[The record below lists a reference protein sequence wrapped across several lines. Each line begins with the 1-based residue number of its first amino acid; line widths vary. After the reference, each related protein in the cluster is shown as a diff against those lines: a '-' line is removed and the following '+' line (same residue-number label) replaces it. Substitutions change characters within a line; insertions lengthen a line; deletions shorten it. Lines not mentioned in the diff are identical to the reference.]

1 MLVRSRL
8 ITTVQALLLLLL
20 TKNIDLQADSYG
32 CGSKAIPLTN
42 SSLVSDTHEWFIAS
56 WETIWPVKKM
66 GHYLLL
72 ELCLVAVG

>member
-1 MLVRSRL
+1 MVRSRP

-20 TKNIDLQADSYG
+20 TKKINLQVDSHG
-32 CGSKAIPLTN
+32 CSSKATPLTN